1 MKKYVSLT
9 LILTSVLFLTGCQG
23 KTVEDEMS
31 IDTDKALE
39 EIAALTNGEIAPASV
54 GQSAA
59 TAALPVAG
67 TMPAVDVSMATGSF
81 EKPTTELIQQ
91 ALANAG
97 LYTGKVDGDLGP
109 KTKRAI
115 REFQEQN
122 GLNADGKVGPKT
134 WQKMV
139 PYLNPAPVATSVS
152 GVTN

>member
-9 LILTSVLFLTGCQG
+9 LVLTSVLFLAGCQG
-23 KTVEDEMS
+23 KSVEDEMS
-31 IDTDKALE
+31 IDTDRALE
-39 EIAALTNGEIAPASV
+39 EIAALTNEEITTTPA
-54 GQSAA
+54 GQTLTSTGLSTTA
-59 TAALPVAG
+59 TIPV
-67 TMPAVDVSMATGSF
+67 VDASMTSGVY

-91 ALANAG
+91 ALQNAG
-97 LYTGKVDGDLGP
+97 MYSGKVDGDLGP

-134 WQKMV
+134 WQKLS
-139 PYLNPAPVATSVS
+139 PYLNSAPVAAVS